1 LNDFDRKVQ
10 EVSGSTLYASDIKI
24 VQVSVGFRCNNACTH
39 CHLEAGPNRTEMM
52 DWDTMQAVVDIA
64 NQTEPEL
71 VDITGGSPELNPLL
85 HRFISILRAEG
96 HEVQVRTNLTVT
108 CEPRM
113 EEMIQFYRD
122 TGVKLVASLPCYTKE
137 NVDAQRGHGVYDR
150 SIQALRRLN
159 AVGYGS
165 NPDLKLDLVYN
176 PGGAFLPGDQ
186 ASLESD
192 YRENLQM
199 KHGIVFNN
207 LRTITN
213 MPIGRFQ
220 QTLQTNNEYEQY
232 NRLLRESFNPETLDG
247 LMCRHQIEVAWDGLV
262 YDCDFNLAEYAP
274 VSHGV
279 SARLRD
285 FDVAKLSSRRIV
297 TGDYCFG
304 CTAGHGSSCSGAL
317 VSKESATPATLKC
330 TVLKKKLN

>member
-1 LNDFDRKVQ
+1 
-10 EVSGSTLYASDIKI
+10 
-24 VQVSVGFRCNNACTH
+24 
-39 CHLEAGPNRTEMM
+39 MM
-52 DWDTMQAVVDIA
+52 DWDTMRAVVDIA
-64 NQTEPEL
+64 NQTEPEF
-71 VDITGGSPELNPLL
+71 VDITGGSPELNPRL

-113 EEMIQFYRD
+113 EEVIQFYRD

-137 NVDAQRGHGVYDR
+137 NVDVQRGHGVYDR

-165 NPDLKLDLVYN
+165 NPELKLDLVHN

-192 YRENLQM
+192 YRENLQK

-220 QTLQTNNEYEQY
+220 QTLQTHNEYDQY
-232 NRLLRESFNPETLDG
+232 NRLLRE
-247 LMCRHQIEVAWDGLV
+247 
-262 YDCDFNLAEYAP
+262 
-274 VSHGV
+274 
-279 SARLRD
+279 
-285 FDVAKLSSRRIV
+285 
-297 TGDYCFG
+297 
-304 CTAGHGSSCSGAL
+304 
-317 VSKESATPATLKC
+317 
-330 TVLKKKLN
+330 